1 MIQEMGKGGL
11 MQRERKLRPWTLL
24 VRGWLFIITLAT
36 AASAASVSAPAVV
49 TFSDGTTLAGDLSV
63 IGSRPLTLV
72 PLGEN
77 RQRMVLFSDIL
88 SIDHLIETN
97 SMERPWVFKESGK
110 AEKVYLDGQYPLMNF
125 KTRVALV
132 SGSALTGHVISAA
145 MTLKSDEGSKKIFLQ
160 RQIKG
165 TTEQTLA
172 DIVYVSNIRM
182 TANALEGGGPIS
194 GSVEGFGRVES
205 VTALDNERGE
215 ILFARIAQDNRFN
228 FGTLLPGS
236 YDLCVLTDTHVLVG
250 HSDAVP
256 SGAAG
261 GGALQE
267 GDLAAINKKF
277 PLADDFFNDRWI
289 LRLRGNRSFTKAL
302 VYQRRDKFY
311 EAEKW
316 TPGGFLWHL
325 EIWSWHLAD
334 PDWKLDRHHILIR
347 HKQKGGEQNRKLM
360 YGKTLDAVAPGS
372 TRSIQPNTG
381 THEEWTVIRD
391 LN

>member
-1 MIQEMGKGGL
+1 MGEVMGYGGT
-11 MQRERKLRPWTLL
+11 LRYC
-24 VRGWLFIITLAT
+24 LFSCILAISSFAAT
-36 AASAASVSAPAVV
+36 APAPAVI
-49 TFSDGTTLAGDLSV
+49 TMSDGTVLSGKLSV

-72 PLGEN
+72 PFGED

-88 SIDHLIETN
+88 SIDHQIETN

-110 AEKVYLDGQYPLMNF
+110 AEKVFLDGQYPLMNF
-125 KTRVALV
+125 KTRITLV
-132 SGSALTGHVISAA
+132 SGGTLSGHIISAA
-145 MTLKSDEGSKKIFLQ
+145 MTLKSDEGSKKVFLE

-165 TTEQTLA
+165 EVGQTLA
-172 DIVYVSNIRM
+172 DIAYISNIRM

-205 VTALDNERGE
+205 VTALDNERGQV
-215 ILFARIAQDNRFN
+215 LFARVSKDNLFD
-228 FGTLLPGS
+228 FGTVLPGS
-236 YDLCVLTDTHVLVG
+236 YDLCILTDTHVLVG
-250 HSDAVP
+250 HSDATP
-256 SGAAG
+256 REAAAG
-261 GGALQE
+261 GSLQE

-311 EAEKW
+311 EAAKW

-325 EIWSWHLAD
+325 EVWGWHFAD
-334 PDWKLDRHHILIR
+334 PDWKLDKHYFLIR

-360 YGKTLDAVAPGS
+360 YGKALDAVTPG
-372 TRSIQPNTG
+372 TACHIQPDTG
-381 THEEWTVIRD
+381 AHEEWTFIRN
-391 LN
+391 LE